1 MPLTVVYRYVHRQ
14 YKLENK
20 KEYELLKTIKIE
32 GSINMKH
39 RLSKNDKEDTIYYQV
54 EFIRYIIKF
63 KSITLRTTDE
73 EKDPLLV
80 WQNILNSCT
89 FISSSFNYFESVS
102 TSLIWKILELALEI
116 FFPIFTPTSHNSQY
130 YTKFNILR
138 KEA

>member
-1 MPLTVVYRYVHRQ
+1 
-14 YKLENK
+14 
-20 KEYELLKTIKIE
+20 
-32 GSINMKH
+32 MKH

-54 EFIRYIIKF
+54 EFT
-63 KSITLRTTDE
+63 ITLRTTDE

-80 WQNILNSCT
+80 RQNILNSRT